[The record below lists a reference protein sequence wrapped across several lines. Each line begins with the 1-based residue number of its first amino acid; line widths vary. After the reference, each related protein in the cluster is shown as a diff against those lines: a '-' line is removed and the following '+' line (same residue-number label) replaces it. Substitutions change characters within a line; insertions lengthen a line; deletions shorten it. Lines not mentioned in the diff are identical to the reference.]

1 MAEYKRKKAVKI
13 IDIDT
18 KNPYKVLAGS
28 GLLKKSGEL
37 IKEYAGLSPKAE
49 TAVIITDDS
58 VDRLYSGAVEQSAAK
73 EGFRVLKYIIPHGEA
88 SKSAENYIKILE
100 YLAENAVTRSDF
112 IIALGGGVVGDM
124 AGFAAATFLR
134 KIDFIQIPTSL
145 LACVDSSVGG
155 KTGIDLKA
163 GKNLA
168 GAFHQPKLV
177 ICDLDVLDTLPEE
190 VFRDGCAEVIKYG
203 VLFDEKLF
211 RHLKNEGI
219 GFDREYVVPRCI
231 ELKRDVV
238 VEDEFDNGK
247 RQLLNLGHTLA
258 HAAEMKSDFRLS
270 HGRAVAIG
278 MTAFSGAAADEGI
291 CGRECAEEIRTV
303 IEKFGLP
310 TKCEYNADELYDMM
324 LKDKK
329 RKGSSIFVIVPERI
343 GRCSIKR
350 LELTELRSFIEKGLI

>member
-1 MAEYKRKKAVKI
+1 MKI

-18 KNPYKVLAGS
+18 KKPYKVLTGC
-28 GLLKKSGEL
+28 GLLKECGGL
-37 IKEYAGLSPKAE
+37 IKDYAGLNKKAE

-58 VDRLYSGAVEQSAAK
+58 VDKLYSEGLEKSVSA
-73 EGFRVLKYIIPHGEA
+73 EGFRVLKYAIPHGEA
-88 SKSAENYIKILE
+88 SKSAENYVKILE

-134 KIDFIQIPTSL
+134 GIDFVQIPTTL

-168 GAFHQPKLV
+168 GAFYQPRLV
-177 ICDLDVLDTLPEE
+177 ICDLEVLETLPEE
-190 VFRDGCAEVIKYG
+190 IFRDGCAEVIKYG

-211 RHLKNEGI
+211 EHLKEKGP
-219 GFDREYVVPRCI
+219 GFDREYVIPRCI

-247 RQLLNLGHTLA
+247 RQLLNFGHTLA
-258 HAAEMKSDFRLS
+258 HAAEMKSDFSLS

-278 MTAFSGAAADEGI
+278 MTAFSKAAACEGI
-291 CGRECAEEIRTV
+291 CNKTCAADIKAV

-310 TKCEYNADELYDMM
+310 TVCEYNAEELYDMM

-329 RKGSSIFVIVPERI
+329 RKGSSISIIVTKHI
-343 GRCSIKR
+343 GECSIKK
-350 LELTELRSFIEKGLI
+350 LELTELKSFIKKGIG

>member
-58 VDRLYSGAVEQSAAK
+58 VDRLYSGAVEQSAAN

-219 GFDREYVVPRCI
+219 DFDREYVVPRCI

-329 RKGSSIFVIVPERI
+329 RKGSSISVIVPERI

>member
-1 MAEYKRKKAVKI
+1 MKI

-18 KNPYKVLAGS
+18 KKPYKVLAGRE
-28 GLLKKSGEL
+28 LLKKCGAL
-37 IKEYAGLSPKAE
+37 IKEYAGLNKGAE

-58 VDRLYSGAVEQSAAK
+58 VEKLYAEAVEKSVSD
-73 EGFRVLKYIIPHGEA
+73 GGYRVLKYVIPHGEA
-88 SKSAENYIKILE
+88 SKSTENYIKILE

-134 KIDFIQIPTSL
+134 KIDFVQIPTSL

-168 GAFHQPKLV
+168 GAFHQPGLV

-190 VFRDGCAEVIKYG
+190 IFRDGCAEVIKYG

-211 RHLKNEGI
+211 EHLRERGLC
-219 GFDREYVVPRCI
+219 FDREYVIPRCI

-247 RQLLNLGHTLA
+247 RQLLNFGHTLA

-270 HGRAVAIG
+270 HGRAVATG
-278 MTAFSGAAADEGI
+278 MAAFSRAAACEGI
-291 CGRECAEEIRTV
+291 CSETCAAEIKAVT
-303 IEKFGLP
+303 EKFGLP
-310 TKCEYNADELYDMM
+310 SVCGYDAEELYDMM

-329 RKGSSIFVIVPERI
+329 RKGSSISIIVPEQI
-343 GRCSIKR
+343 GRCIIRK
-350 LELTELRSFIEKGLI
+350 LKLTELKSFIEKGIG